1 VEQRL
6 PEPSA
11 DPEALERLLL
21 ARLEKDPP
29 AAPIARLDL
38 ELLDVT
44 PAAGHQLA
52 LFVPQANA
60 AARLGWQLAR
70 LAVRYG
76 EGRVGRLVLADPEAP
91 LPEARWTWH
100 PVAADGTV
108 PAR

>member
-1 VEQRL
+1 MDR
-6 PEPSA
+6 PE
-11 DPEALERLLL
+11 ELERLLL

-29 AAPIARLDL
+29 VAPVARLDL

-100 PVAADGTV
+100 PVAADGTE